1 MIFGLF
7 ITLTII
13 LIICFIVFNRDLCAP
28 AFLLTVGF
36 WFSSLWAW
44 LYQDNWNGFENRKLY
59 ILIAG
64 SVFAFCIACFITNLF
79 DKAILTKSKDIK
91 LEPIIIP
98 LYKLK
103 LYLLIEIIM
112 FLLVMLVVFMNTS
125 SRNIITAIGEYYV
138 ANKYNRL
145 IYESGVVKIIQYF
158 NIAGVY
164 IIGYVILNNIICK
177 IKNSKI
183 TYIIVI
189 FGMIISVLQGT
200 RNNLFMLII
209 SGIIMYYILKGVN
222 NGWKPNI
229 TLKTFLKMI
238 TTILIL
244 ILFFKMS
251 IVFTGRNS
259 DEYTFIEMLS
269 TYIGSP
275 LKNLELFINENY
287 YVNNIFGE
295 QTLLQTYKKIYEFTG
310 NINYNVTSLYQYR
323 WIGSIGLG
331 NVYTML
337 MPLYNDFG
345 LYGSWILMALIGFIS
360 QKQYDHIRCIKRIN
374 VISKQILIYS
384 YVSFAIMFSFFSNK
398 YFEMVVST
406 AFIYTFIGIE
416 VIIKF
421 IWNVTF
427 SQGKLIIKKRRMGIC
442 KN

>member
-1 MIFGLF
+1 MIFALF

-13 LIICFIVFNRDLCAP
+13 LIICFILFNRDLCAP
-28 AFLLTVGF
+28 AFLLTIGF

-59 ILIAG
+59 ILVAG
-64 SVFAFCIACFITNLF
+64 GVFAFCIACFITNLF
-79 DKAILTKSKDIK
+79 DRITLPKSKNIT
-91 LEPIIIP
+91 LQPIIIP

-103 LYLLIEIIM
+103 LYLLIEIGM
-112 FLLVMLVVFMNTS
+112 FLLIMVVLFMNTN

-145 IYESGVVKIIQYF
+145 VYESSIVKIIQYF

-164 IIGYVILNNIICK
+164 IIEYVILNNIICK
-177 IKNSKI
+177 TKNSNI

-189 FGMIISVLQGT
+189 FGSIISVLQGT

-229 TLKTFLKMI
+229 TLKTFLQMI
-238 TTILIL
+238 TTVFIL
-244 ILFFKMS
+244 ILFFKIS
-251 IVFTGRNS
+251 IIFTGRNS
-259 DEYTFIEMLS
+259 DEYTFLEIIS

-275 LKNLELFINENY
+275 LKNLELFINENF
-287 YVNNIFGE
+287 YVNNLFGE

-310 NINYNVTSLYQYR
+310 NINYNVTSLYKYR
-323 WIGSIGLG
+323 WMGSIGLG
-331 NVYTML
+331 NVYTIL

-360 QKQYDHIRCIKRIN
+360 QKQYDHVRAIRKIN

-384 YVSFAIMFSFFSNK
+384 YVSFAIIFSFFSNK
-398 YFEMVVST
+398 YFEMIVST
-406 AFIYTFIGIE
+406 AFIYIFIGIE
-416 VIIKF
+416 VIIRF
-421 IWNVTF
+421 ICNVTF
-427 SQGKLIIKKRRMGIC
+427 SSGRLIIKKI
-442 KN
+442 KTNNL